1 MTIADAMTAK
11 AQSEVAALVSEPVLG
26 VAFCNRCGTLD
37 TIVAR
42 QITVIAT
49 GGASG
54 GGYRVPVDEIH
65 RDGGK
70 PTPLPPAFLLG
81 VTATK
86 VHIYKVRMIMG
97 RVSLKGELGV
107 FDRRG
112 LDVSVEDGGLTTRF
126 GMWSPAM
133 RQGMAFEILK
143 SEYAT
148 DFARLLQQPAEGPP
162 VPHGG

>member
-1 MTIADAMTAK
+1 MTIADAMTEK
-11 AQSEVAALVSEPVLG
+11 AQSSVAALVSEPVLG

-42 QITVIAT
+42 QMTVIVT

-54 GGYRVPVDEIH
+54 GGFSVPVDEIH
-65 RDGGK
+65 REGGK

-81 VTATK
+81 VTPTK
-86 VHIYKVRMIMG
+86 VHVYKVRMIMG

-107 FDRRG
+107 FERVG
-112 LDVSVEDGGLTTRF
+112 LHVSVEDGGLTTRF
-126 GMWSPAM
+126 ALWSPAM

-143 SEYAT
+143 SDYAA
-148 DFARLLQQPAEGPP
+148 DFARLLQQPA
-162 VPHGG
+162 GGG